1 MKLVDLEYDEIKHE
15 TEKAYLFVIDGKDVW
30 LPKSVVQVNE
40 TDKEVTMPE
49 SMAIDKELV

>member
-30 LPKSVVQVNE
+30 LPKSVVQINE
-40 TDKEVTMPE
+40 TDKEVTLPE
-49 SMAIDKELV
+49 SLAIDKELV